1 MFMNETDLK
10 FNWKRL
16 LGDKE
21 YRQKLI
27 ALICEL
33 GESGFFEDCKIR
45 YFDQEAE
52 KVKEIFDK
60 YHFDKEDHPLI
71 NNI

>member
-1 MFMNETDLK
+1 MNETNLK

-27 ALICEL
+27 DLIVYLEDAGL
-33 GESGFFEDCKIR
+33 FEDCKIR
-45 YFDQEAE
+45 YSDQETE

-60 YHFDKEDHPLI
+60 YNFDKQDH
-71 NNI
+71 

>member
-1 MFMNETDLK
+1 MNETNLN

-27 ALICEL
+27 DLICEL

-45 YFDQEAE
+45 YSDQEAD

-60 YHFDKEDHPLI
+60 YHFDKEDYPLI